1 MLAHALDWLLA
12 MTIFTFGPSIT
23 YRTSANPFHT
33 LGPSVTCRTS
43 AIPFQTLGPSPTKFR
58 SHDRYTPFMC
68 RPGHLN
74 MLAQTIP
81 KSRPTHYLRVIS
93 NLGRDRLARFYRA
106 NVQPDWTALSVQSDW
121 IGWWSITQY
130 GVTSLQIVKVGLTWP
145 KIVIIIIWIYCNGAL
160 RQSPTHLQSEI
171 KTV

>member
-1 MLAHALDWLLA
+1 MIIGQLELIMLAHVLDWLPA

-68 RPGHLN
+68 RPGHSN

-93 NLGRDRLARFYRA
+93 NLGRDRLAHFYRA
-106 NVQPDWTALSVQSDW
+106 NVQPDWTALSEA
-121 IGWWSITQY
+121 
-130 GVTSLQIVKVGLTWP
+130 
-145 KIVIIIIWIYCNGAL
+145 N
-160 RQSPTHLQSEI
+160 
-171 KTV
+171 